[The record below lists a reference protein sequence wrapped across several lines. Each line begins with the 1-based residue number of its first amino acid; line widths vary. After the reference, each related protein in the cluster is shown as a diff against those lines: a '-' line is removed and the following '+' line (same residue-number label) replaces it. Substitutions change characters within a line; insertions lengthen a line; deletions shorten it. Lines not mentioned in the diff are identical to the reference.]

1 MKVNLTYQVEF
12 DEVPLEVAHFVERA
26 IRKST
31 ELGQQIAALNYTPG
45 SGIDFLNKVSAARE
59 ALWALEE
66 EIEQVST
73 VVAGFENALLQQATE
88 QAALEKKAAE
98 QEEESS
104 EEMEEDE

>member
-45 SGIDFLNKVSAARE
+45 SGIDFLNPSLYIPSGK
-59 ALWALEE
+59 
-66 EIEQVST
+66 
-73 VVAGFENALLQQATE
+73 
-88 QAALEKKAAE
+88 
-98 QEEESS
+98 SS
-104 EEMEEDE
+104 RLTYN